1 MTNNIPV
8 NTTTNLVALGKETLN
23 DVIIDILHGVKE
35 VGHDVYGA
43 SKLTIIKS
51 VDFVTEQAPLV
62 VQEFCT
68 YNFLEAIVNLTFLSI
83 VIGFLLY
90 FLYKSYKYLTEK
102 DGSDDNFF
110 GGILLIIVLSTITI
124 PTVLVAG
131 KNLKAAIK
139 IKVAPRVYVID
150 YVTDCFQQ
158 KK

>member
-68 YNFLEAIVNLTFLSI
+68 YHFWEAIINL
-83 VIGFLLY
+83 GFLAILAGIML
-90 FLYKSYKYLTEK
+90 FLIHKSYKYLTAPNGGE
-102 DGSDDNFF
+102 DNLF
-110 GGILLIIVLSTITI
+110 GGVLLLITLAIFSI
-124 PTVLVAG
+124 PIIAEANT
-131 KNLKAAIK
+131 NLKMAIK

-150 YVTDCFQQ
+150 YVAARLQQ
-158 KK
+158 K